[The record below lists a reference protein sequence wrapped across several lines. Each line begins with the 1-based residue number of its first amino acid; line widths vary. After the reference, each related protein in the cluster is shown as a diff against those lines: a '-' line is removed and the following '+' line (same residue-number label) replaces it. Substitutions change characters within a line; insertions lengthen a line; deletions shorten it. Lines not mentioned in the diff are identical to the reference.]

1 MPRQTLIHRKAFKIE
16 LRAAMR
22 AKALGIPLSS
32 AGEATMLRIAWLRQT
47 QGDEVA
53 KRVLAWAIGTRLTV
67 LSFHERCCVDTL
79 RQKIDASLAAV
90 EREFSE
96 APQAKNPEQEP
107 RVQCERK
114 CQAGA
119 AEA

>member
-1 MPRQTLIHRKAFKIE
+1 
-16 LRAAMR
+16 MR

-67 LSFHERCCVDTL
+67 LAFHERCCVDTL

-96 APQAKNPEQEP
+96 APQAKNPE
-107 RVQCERK
+107 
-114 CQAGA
+114 AGA
-119 AEA
+119 SRTVRAQVPGRRGRGVKIQSFWQCLKGTRPIRP